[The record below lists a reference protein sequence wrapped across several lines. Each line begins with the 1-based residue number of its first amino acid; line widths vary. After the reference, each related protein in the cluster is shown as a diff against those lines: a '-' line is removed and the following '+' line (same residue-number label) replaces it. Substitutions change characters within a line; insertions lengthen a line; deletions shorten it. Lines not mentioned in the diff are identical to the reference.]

1 MPSRK
6 WTEFEQ
12 VRDASTGQLLLKAA
26 RLWNEQ
32 AIGRAQAAGA
42 TGFRAAHTRLLPH
55 ISPEGVRLTELAD
68 RVGITK
74 QAVGKLVDDLE
85 AQGVVVREP
94 DPDDGRALRVRY
106 TDRGAAALLHGLGI
120 LAELEREVAKSVGKK
135 RMGELNA
142 ILSDV
147 VRVLEAG

>member
-1 MPSRK
+1 MASRK
-6 WTEFEQ
+6 WKEFEQ
-12 VRDASTGQLLLKAA
+12 IRDANTGQLLLKAA

-32 AIGRAQAAGA
+32 AIGRVQAAGA
-42 TGFRAAHTRLLPH
+42 TEFRAAHTRLLPH
-55 ISPEGVRLTELAD
+55 ISPAGIRLTELAE

-106 TDRGAAALLHGLGI
+106 TDRGAASLMHGLGV

-135 RMGELNA
+135 RMAELNA

-147 VRVLEAG
+147 VRALETA

>member
-1 MPSRK
+1 MASRK
-6 WTEFEQ
+6 WKEMER

-32 AIGRAQAAGA
+32 AVARVQASGA
-42 TGFRAAHTRLLPH
+42 TELRAAHTRLLPH
-55 ISPEGVRLTELAD
+55 ISPEGVRLTELAE

-85 AQGVVVREP
+85 AQGVVTREP
-94 DPDDGRALRVRY
+94 DPVDGRALRVRY
-106 TDRGAAALLHGLGI
+106 TDRGAEALLHGLGI
-120 LAELEREVAKSVGKK
+120 LAELEREVAGTVGTK
-135 RMGELNA
+135 RMAELNA

-147 VRVLEAG
+147 VRALEAP

>member
-1 MPSRK
+1 MEK
-6 WTEFEQ
+6 
-12 VRDASTGQLLLKAA
+12 VRDANTGQLLLKAA

-32 AIGRAQAAGA
+32 AIERVQASGT

-55 ISPEGVRLTELAD
+55 ISPEGIRITELAL

-85 AQGVVVREP
+85 AQGVVAREP

-120 LAELEREVAKSVGKK
+120 LAELEREVARTVGKK
-135 RMGELNA
+135 RMAELNA
-142 ILSDV
+142 ILVDV
-147 VRVLEAG
+147 VQTLEAL